1 MELIF
6 LLKNDKLL
14 LEIKEL
20 MKLKLSTGKAE
31 LEIIPHVEFM
41 KPGRSGSAMAI
52 PDITRPGSQVSN
64 LTKT

>member
-1 MELIF
+1 
-6 LLKNDKLL
+6 
-14 LEIKEL
+14 